1 MTPKYVA
8 KKSIAYSLNIW
19 LILFFWLVIPLI
31 IQIVKII
38 QASKYKIEF
47 YEEKVVVKSGIFST
61 SEKQFVFL
69 GVFGVSIEQNLLGK
83 IFNYGDVRID
93 CPGKW
98 DVDTEGLADPK
109 GLKSFLEKCITTR
122 GVNRGVYN

>member
-109 GLKSFLEKCITTR
+109 GLKSFLEKYITTR